1 MRIVQVQ
8 SNGILFRVLPET
20 PLRVWIKRTEVTDIL
35 SPAVLAEIE
44 SALPP
49 PKKKVIPPTTDMP
62 DLDGL
67 MRQAQATNESLALAA
82 GYDRNTVA
90 RARGGAKVLAS
101 TAETLYQTLKERSF
115 NYKKRGRSRHGE
127 ISL

>member
-8 SNGILFRVLPET
+8 SNGILFRVLPDT
-20 PLRVWIKRTEVTDIL
+20 PLKVWIKRTEVTKIL
-35 SPAVLAEIE
+35 SPAAIADIE
-44 SALPP
+44 NSLPVR
-49 PKKKVIPPTTDMP
+49 KARTEGILTMP

-67 MRQAQATNESLALAA
+67 MRQAHATNESLALAA

-101 TAETLYQTLKERSF
+101 TAEVLYQTLREKSF
-115 NYKKRGRSRHGE
+115 NYKKRGRLRHGE

>member
-1 MRIVQVQ
+1 MRIVQVT
-8 SNGILFRVLPET
+8 SNGIRFRVLPEN
-20 PLRVWIKRTEVTDIL
+20 PIRVWIKRTEVTKIL
-35 SPAVLAEIE
+35 SPAILTEIE
-44 SALPP
+44 TSLPVR
-49 PKKKVIPPTTDMP
+49 KSRTAKIFTMP

-101 TAETLYQTLKERSF
+101 TAEVLYQTLREKSF
-115 NYKKRGRSRHGE
+115 NYKKRGRLRHGE

>member
-1 MRIVQVQ
+1 MRIVRVH
-8 SNGILFRVLPET
+8 SNGILFRVLPEK
-20 PLRVWIKRTEVTDIL
+20 PIKVWIRRTEVTRVL
-35 SPAVLAEIE
+35 SQATLNTIE
-44 SALPP
+44 ALIPP
-49 PKKKVIPPTTDMP
+49 PKEKLLAVTTMS

-67 MRQAQATNESLALAA
+67 MREAKATNESLALAA

-115 NYKKRGRSRHGE
+115 NYKKRGRLRHGE

>member
-1 MRIVQVQ
+1 MIITRVVYNSIT
-8 SNGILFRVLPET
+8 FRVSAGP
-20 PLRVWIKRTEVTDIL
+20 PFRAWIRRTEVTSVLSDEARTAIL
-35 SPAVLAEIE
+35 
-44 SALPP
+44 AL
-49 PKKKVIPPTTDMP
+49 IPPRRLRTSRAVTTP

-67 MRQAQATNESLALAA
+67 MRQAQATHESLALAA

-115 NYKKRGRSRHGE
+115 NYKKRGRLRHGE